1 MRIVAAREL
10 QDWLAHGTV
19 LEKDSRGPK
28 VVHLDNGLILK
39 IFHTRRHPWFA
50 RLNPPAQRFAQN
62 ANTLHELSIPAP
74 KVVENVWLDRVKGL
88 SACIYQPLPGASLES
103 VLKESPERMQQL
115 LPALAVFIL
124 TLHNSGIYFRSL
136 HLGNILHISGN
147 NFGLIDFLDLTK
159 KPRKLNK
166 WETKRNLEH
175 LRNYLQRR
183 KVNNFPIDA
192 LIHHYYFA
200 SQSQEAGFQ

>member
-28 VVHLDNGLILK
+28 VVHLETGLILK

-62 ANTLHELSIPAP
+62 AKTLHELSIPAP
-74 KVVENVWLDRVKGL
+74 RVVENVWLDRAKGL
-88 SACIYQPLPGASLES
+88 SACIYQPLPGTSLES
-103 VLKESPERMQQL
+103 VFKESPEKMERL
-115 LPALAVFIL
+115 FPALAVFIL
-124 TLHNSGIYFRSL
+124 TLHMNGIYFRSL
-136 HLGNILHISGN
+136 HLGNILHISEDS
-147 NFGLIDFLDLTK
+147 FGLIDFLDLTK
-159 KPRKLNK
+159 KPRKLSK

-183 KVNNFPIDA
+183 KLTNFPIDT
-192 LIHHYYFA
+192 LLHHYHFA
-200 SQSQEAGFQ
+200 SQSQKAGLQ